1 MKRALIGILAS
12 LFLGGCVT
20 SGGKPGATY
29 ERIQSEMKG
38 AVDANRSASA
48 DAVNQ
53 ALLPPLQLDVPKAP
67 PAEPRFDLAVTN
79 APASQVFMALVSGTR
94 YSMLVPPEVAGSI
107 TVNLKNVT
115 LREALE
121 SLRDLYGYDF
131 RVQGNRITVMSNA
144 MQTRVFQVNYLAGRR
159 QGSSDVRVTSS
170 SISVVSP
177 GASTSGSSTSS
188 AQAQAATAAGT
199 TGAGAGAT
207 RAQDSSRV
215 YTSQDADFWTELK
228 TALGAIVGTEDGRS
242 VIINSH
248 SGVIL
253 VRAMPGELRNVEQY
267 LRATQAI
274 IERQVMLEAK
284 IIDVAL
290 SDAYQSG
297 INWASFSGHTTLGV
311 AANGSSSTTALSP
324 SGALTSAGTTVS
336 PGAGGALA
344 AGSNGFFGLA
354 FRTKSFAAL
363 INFLETQGNTQVLSS
378 PRIATLNNQKAVLKV
393 GTDEYYVTNVSS
405 TTIASTTTTTTPT
418 VTLQPFFSGIALDV
432 TPQINESGLITLHIH
447 PSISVVTEKNKS
459 LSLGTDLAMTL
470 PLATSR
476 INESDTIV
484 RVRDGEI
491 VAIGGLM
498 TQDQSDASNGLPGIH
513 QVPVIGNLFGQK
525 SKVLNKRE
533 LVILLKPTVIQNESD
548 WQSDLQNTQSRLD
561 DFDPRRA
568 LPQ

>member
-207 RAQDSSRV
+207 RAQDSSRI

-242 VIINSH
+242 VIINAH

-297 INWASFSGHTTLGV
+297 INWASFSGHTTIGV

-336 PGAGGALA
+336 PGTGGALA

-363 INFLETQGNTQVLSS
+363 LNFLETQGNTQVLSS

-513 QVPVIGNLFGQK
+513 QVPVLGNLFGQK
-525 SKVLNKRE
+525 SKALNKRE

>member
-1 MKRALIGILAS
+1 MKRALIGILAT

-20 SGGKPGATY
+20 SGGTPGATY

-38 AVDANRSASA
+38 AVDANRATSA

-53 ALLPPLQLDVPKAP
+53 ALLPPLQLDVSKAA
-67 PAEPRFDLAVTN
+67 PAEPHFDLAVTN

-177 GASTSGSSTSS
+177 GASSSGSATSS
-188 AQAQAATAAGT
+188 AQSQAMNTAGTAAS
-199 TGAGAGAT
+199 GAT
-207 RAQDSSRV
+207 RAQDSSRI

-228 TALGAIVGTEDGRS
+228 TALGAIVGTEDGRN
-242 VIINSH
+242 VIINAH

-297 INWASFSGHTTLGV
+297 INWASFSGHTTIGV
-311 AANGSSSTTALSP
+311 AANGSSNTTALSP

-363 INFLETQGNTQVLSS
+363 LNFLETQGNTQVLSS

-498 TQDQSDASNGLPGIH
+498 TQDQSDTSNGLPGIH
-513 QVPVIGNLFGQK
+513 QVPVLGNLFGQK
-525 SKVLNKRE
+525 SKALNKRE

-561 DFDPRRA
+561 DFDPRRS

>member
-1 MKRALIGILAS
+1 MAKVILDANETYTVASASTIFGAAGSNETVKVLDGAAVTFGWFGPGRRMKRFLRGAAILWVVFRFGLDGLLLDSFNKPWLRMISRIVSIGRNL
-12 LFLGGCVT
+12 
-20 SGGKPGATY
+20 
-29 ERIQSEMKG
+29 
-38 AVDANRSASA
+38 DA
-48 DAVNQ
+48 
-53 ALLPPLQLDVPKAP
+53 
-67 PAEPRFDLAVTN
+67 PRG
-79 APASQVFMALVSGTR
+79 QR
-94 YSMLVPPEVAGSI
+94 
-107 TVNLKNVT
+107 

-207 RAQDSSRV
+207 RAQDSSRI

-242 VIINSH
+242 VIINAH

-297 INWASFSGHTTLGV
+297 INWASFSGHTTIGV

-363 INFLETQGNTQVLSS
+363 LNFLETQGNTQVLSS

-432 TPQINESGLITLHIH
+432 TPQIDDDSMITLHIH
-447 PSISVVTEKNKS
+447 PSIAVVTQDNRTIN
-459 LSLGTDLAMTL
+459 LGAMGNYQL
-470 PLATSR
+470 PLAS
-476 INESDTIV
+476 SDVSETDSIV
-484 RVRDGEI
+484 RVRDGNI

-498 TQDQSDASNGLPGIH
+498 RQEQDDTRSGLPGMSTVFEGSRQPRIAS
-513 QVPVIGNLFGQK
+513 K
-525 SKVLNKRE
+525 SKTRACS
-533 LVILLKPTVIQNESD
+533 T
-548 WQSDLQNTQSRLD
+548 TR
-561 DFDPRRA
+561 FRRA
-568 LPQ
+568 ERTARCRPSSR

>member
-1 MKRALIGILAS
+1 MKQALIGILAS

-20 SGGKPGATY
+20 SGGTPGATY

-38 AVDANRSASA
+38 AVDANRATSA

-94 YSMLVPPEVAGSI
+94 YSMLVPPEVGGSI

-177 GASTSGSSTSS
+177 GASTSGSSNSS
-188 AQAQAATAAGT
+188 ALAQAASASGTAGAAG
-199 TGAGAGAT
+199 GAT
-207 RAQDSSRV
+207 RAQDSSRI

-253 VRAMPGELRNVEQY
+253 VRAMPSELRNVEQY

-297 INWASFSGHTTLGV
+297 INWASFRGNATIGI
-311 AANGSSSTTALSP
+311 AANGSSSSTALSP
-324 SGALTSAGTTVS
+324 SGALTS
-336 PGAGGALA
+336 GGATINPGDGGSLA

-363 INFLETQGNTQVLSS
+363 LNFLETQGNTQVLSS

-498 TQDQSDASNGLPGIH
+498 TQDQSDTSNGLPSMH
-513 QVPVIGNLFGQK
+513 QVPVLGNLFGQK
-525 SKVLNKRE
+525 SKALNKRE

-548 WQSDLQNTQSRLD
+548 WQSDLQNTQSRID
-561 DFDPRRA
+561 DFDPRRT
-568 LPQ
+568 LTQ

>member
-53 ALLPPLQLDVPKAP
+53 ALLPPLELDVPKAP

-311 AANGSSSTTALSP
+311 AANGTSLSP
-324 SGALTSAGTTVS
+324 SGALTSANASIRPGTD
-336 PGAGGALA
+336 GNL
-344 AGSNGFFGLA
+344 GSVGTNGFFGLA

-363 INFLETQGNTQVLSS
+363 LNFLETQGNTQVLSS

>member
-207 RAQDSSRV
+207 RAQDSSRI

-242 VIINSH
+242 VIINAH

-297 INWASFSGHTTLGV
+297 INWASFSGHTTIGV
-311 AANGSSSTTALSP
+311 AANGSSSTTSLSP
-324 SGALTSAGTTVS
+324 SGALTSAGTSVN
-336 PGAGGALA
+336 PGTGGALA

-363 INFLETQGNTQVLSS
+363 LNFLETQGNTQVLSS

-513 QVPVIGNLFGQK
+513 QVPVLGNLFGQK
-525 SKVLNKRE
+525 SKALNKRE

-548 WQSDLQNTQSRLD
+548 WQSDLQNTQSRID
-561 DFDPRRA
+561 DFDPRRT

>member
-177 GASTSGSSTSS
+177 GASSSGSSTSS
-188 AQAQAATAAGT
+188 AQAQAATASGT

-297 INWASFSGHTTLGV
+297 INWASFSGHTTIGV
-311 AANGSSSTTALSP
+311 AANGTSLSP
-324 SGALTSAGTTVS
+324 SGALTSSNASIRPGTDGNLGSV
-336 PGAGGALA
+336 GA
-344 AGSNGFFGLA
+344 NGFFGLA

-363 INFLETQGNTQVLSS
+363 LNFLETQGNTQVLSS

-513 QVPVIGNLFGQK
+513 QVPVLGNLFGQK
-525 SKVLNKRE
+525 SKALNKRE

-548 WQSDLQNTQSRLD
+548 WQSDLQNTQSRID
-561 DFDPRRA
+561 DFDPRRT

>member
-1 MKRALIGILAS
+1 MKRALIGILAT

-20 SGGKPGATY
+20 SGGTPGATY

-38 AVDANRSASA
+38 AVDANRATSA

-53 ALLPPLQLDVPKAP
+53 ALLPPLQLDVPKAA

-94 YSMLVPPEVAGSI
+94 YSMLVPPEVGGSI

-159 QGSSDVRVTSS
+159 QGSSDVRITSS

-177 GASTSGSSTSS
+177 GASSSGSSTSS
-188 AQAQAATAAGT
+188 AQAQAATTSGT
-199 TGAGAGAT
+199 TGVGGGAT
-207 RAQDSSRV
+207 RAQDSSRI

-228 TALGAIVGTEDGRS
+228 TALGAIVGTEDGRN

-284 IIDVAL
+284 IIDVTL

-297 INWASFSGHTTLGV
+297 INWASFSGHTTFGV
-311 AANGSSSTTALSP
+311 GNGSSTNPTTLSP
-324 SGALTSAGTTVS
+324 TGALASSGTTIN
-336 PGAGGALA
+336 PGTGGSLA

-363 INFLETQGNTQVLSS
+363 LNFLETQGNAQVLSS

-447 PSISVVTEKNKS
+447 PSISVVSEKEKKLN
-459 LSLGTDLAMTL
+459 LGKDLDMTL
-470 PLATSR
+470 PLASSE

-498 TQDQSDASNGLPGIH
+498 KQYQSDTSNGLPGMH
-513 QVPVIGNLFGQK
+513 QVPVLGNLFGQK
-525 SKVLNKRE
+525 SKALNKRE

-548 WQSDLQNTQSRLD
+548 WQSDLQNTQSRID

>member
-1 MKRALIGILAS
+1 MKQALIGILAS

-20 SGGKPGATY
+20 SGGTPGATY

-38 AVDANRSASA
+38 AVDANRATSA

-53 ALLPPLQLDVPKAP
+53 SLLPPLQLDVPKAP

-94 YSMLVPPEVAGSI
+94 YSMLVPPEVGGSI

-188 AQAQAATAAGT
+188 AQAQSATASGT

-311 AANGSSSTTALSP
+311 AANGTSLSP
-324 SGALTSAGTTVS
+324 SGSLTSSNASIS
-336 PGAGGALA
+336 PGTGGNL
-344 AGSNGFFGLA
+344 GSVGTNGFFGLA

-363 INFLETQGNTQVLSS
+363 LNFLETQGNTQVLSS

-498 TQDQSDASNGLPGIH
+498 TQDQSDTSNGLPGMH
-513 QVPVIGNLFGQK
+513 QVPVLGNLFGQK
-525 SKVLNKRE
+525 SKALNKRE

-548 WQSDLQNTQSRLD
+548 WQSDLQNTQSRID
-561 DFDPRRA
+561 DFDPRRT

>member
-311 AANGSSSTTALSP
+311 AANGTSLSP
-324 SGALTSAGTTVS
+324 SGALTSANASIRPGTD
-336 PGAGGALA
+336 GNL
-344 AGSNGFFGLA
+344 GSVGTNGFFGLA

-363 INFLETQGNTQVLSS
+363 LNFLETQGNTQVLSS

>member
-1 MKRALIGILAS
+1 MKQALIGILAS

-20 SGGKPGATY
+20 SGGTPGATY

-38 AVDANRSASA
+38 AVDANRATSA

-94 YSMLVPPEVAGSI
+94 YSMLVPPEVGGSI

-177 GASTSGSSTSS
+177 GASSSGSATSS
-188 AQAQAATAAGT
+188 AQSQVMNTAGTAAS
-199 TGAGAGAT
+199 GAT
-207 RAQDSSRV
+207 RAQDSSRI

-228 TALGAIVGTEDGRS
+228 TALGAIVGTEDGRN
-242 VIINSH
+242 VIINAH

-297 INWASFSGHTTLGV
+297 INWASFSGHTTIGV
-311 AANGSSSTTALSP
+311 AANGSSNTTALSP

-363 INFLETQGNTQVLSS
+363 LNFLETQGNTQVLSS

-498 TQDQSDASNGLPGIH
+498 TQDQSDTSNGLPGMH
-513 QVPVIGNLFGQK
+513 QVPVLGNLFGQK
-525 SKVLNKRE
+525 SKALNKRE

-548 WQSDLQNTQSRLD
+548 WQSDLQNTQSRID
-561 DFDPRRA
+561 DFDPRRT